1 MRAFASFA
9 VLLACSGTALAGTN
23 LFQNPSFELG
33 AFVPNGDNTM
43 VIAPGGSAVTDWQIV
58 NADIAWLS
66 TPNPFG
72 GLAPSDGT
80 KFIDL
85 TSYSGGFGG
94 IAQTIST
101 VPGLTYRVEFDQGSG
116 VYGDSFLRVLATDS
130 LGTLSSTDFTEDGTN
145 TPRWDRHTVDFVAR
159 ETSTTITF
167 GHYFGS
173 GNYSGLDNVAMTI
186 VPAPGP
192 AALLGLGAIVT
203 RSRSR
208 RR

>member
-23 LFQNPSFELG
+23 LFDNPSFELG
-33 AFVPNGDNTM
+33 TFVPNGDNTM
-43 VIAPGGSAVTDWQIV
+43 VVAPGGSAISNWQIV
-58 NADIAWLS
+58 NADVAWLS
-66 TPNPFG
+66 TPNPFN
-72 GLAPSDGT
+72 GLSPSDGT

-85 TSYSGGFGG
+85 TSYQGGFGG

-101 VPGLTYRVEFDQGSG
+101 IPGLTYRVEFDQGSG
-116 VYGDSFLRVLATDS
+116 VYGDSFLRVLASDDS
-130 LGTLSSTDFTEDGTN
+130 GQISSADFTEIATSSS
-145 TPRWDRHTVDFVAR
+145 RWDRHSFDFVAR
-159 ETSTTITF
+159 QSLTTITF

-173 GNYSGLDNVAMTI
+173 GNFSGLDNVAMTI
-186 VPAPGP
+186 VPAPGA